1 MEYYLTQKGMKSVTC
16 YNMDELEG
24 LYAKRNK
31 PATTREIL
39 YEFHLDEL
47 SRAIKIIEKVER
59 WLPGAGGERKM
70 RSRSVGTEFQ
80 GCKMKTF
87 WRFNPRQCEYA

>member
-1 MEYYLTQKGMKSVTC
+1 
-16 YNMDELEG
+16 MDELEG

-31 PATTREIL
+31 PTTKREIL

-59 WLPGAGGERKM
+59 WLPGAGRNGEL
-70 RSRSVGTEFQ
+70 V
-80 GCKMKTF
+80 
-87 WRFNPRQCEYA
+87 FNRDRVSDQEGEKFGRWMMVRVAQRCECTKCLS